1 MSLCNFFYNTIVE
14 KNGESLCTEA
24 QKLYESQ
31 PSTSRKYPMSMETH
45 WEEDISFPK
54 RTQHKQGSTYANF
67 TFYFNIVYFV
77 Y

>member
-1 MSLCNFFYNTIVE
+1 
-14 KNGESLCTEA
+14 
-24 QKLYESQ
+24 
-31 PSTSRKYPMSMETH
+31 MSMETH

>member
-1 MSLCNFFYNTIVE
+1 M
-14 KNGESLCTEA
+14 EA

-54 RTQHKQGSTYANF
+54 KTPLKQGSTYA
-67 TFYFNIVYFV
+67 YFRFSFV
-77 Y
+77 LIYMVC